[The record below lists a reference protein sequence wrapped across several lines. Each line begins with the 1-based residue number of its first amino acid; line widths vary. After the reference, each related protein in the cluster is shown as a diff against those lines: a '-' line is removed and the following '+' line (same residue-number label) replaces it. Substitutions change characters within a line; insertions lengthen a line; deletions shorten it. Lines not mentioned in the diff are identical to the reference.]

1 MPMLDLNQLNEPIDP
16 QDPDHLMTRAAA
28 QFALMTLNAQSNLT
42 REQEQKLFMETFTSK
57 LKELRDAKTAL

>member
-1 MPMLDLNQLNEPIDP
+1 MYSLNDFTEPIDP

-28 QFALMTLNAQSNLT
+28 QFALMTLNAQRNLT
-42 REQEQKLFMETFTSK
+42 RDQEQKLFMETFTSK